1 MIKEG
6 NLNWDIN
13 PQVQLVRLNLDG
25 KELFTMNLKQLA
37 QFWFITAR
45 LVMEL
50 AKLQQTDFNKMEI
63 LEGIGEMLHQ
73 RSNGGKETIA
83 G

>member
-37 QFWFITAR
+37 QFWFITAKV
-45 LVMEL
+45 VMEL

-73 RSNGGKETIA
+73 RSNGGEETIA
-83 G
+83 R

>member
-25 KELFTMNLKQLA
+25 EELFAMNLEQLA
-37 QFWFITAR
+37 QFWFITAKV
-45 LVMEL
+45 VMEL

-63 LEGIGEMLHQ
+63 LEGIEKMLHQ
-73 RSNGGKETIA
+73 RSNGGEETIA
-83 G
+83 R

>member
-25 KELFTMNLKQLA
+25 EELFTMNLEQLA
-37 QFWFITAR
+37 QFWFITAKV
-45 LVMEL
+45 VMEL

-73 RSNGGKETIA
+73 RSNGNEEIIA

>member
-25 KELFTMNLKQLA
+25 EELFTMNLEQLA
-37 QFWFITAR
+37 QFWFITAKV
-45 LVMEL
+45 VMEL

-63 LEGIGEMLHQ
+63 LEGIEEMLHQ
-73 RSNGGKETIA
+73 RSNGNEEIIA

>member
-25 KELFTMNLKQLA
+25 EELFTMNLEQLA

-45 LVMEL
+45 VVMEL

-73 RSNGGKETIA
+73 RSNGGEETIA
-83 G
+83 R

>member
-25 KELFTMNLKQLA
+25 EELFTMNLEQLA
-37 QFWFITAR
+37 QFWFITAKV
-45 LVMEL
+45 VMEL

>member
-25 KELFTMNLKQLA
+25 EELFTMNLKQLA
-37 QFWFITAR
+37 QFWFITAKV
-45 LVMEL
+45 VMEL
-50 AKLQQTDFNKMEI
+50 TKLQQTDFNKMEI
-63 LEGIGEMLHQ
+63 LEDVEEMLHQ
-73 RSNGGKETIA
+73 RSNGGEETIA
-83 G
+83 R

>member
-37 QFWFITAR
+37 QFWFITAKV
-45 LVMEL
+45 VMEL
-50 AKLQQTDFNKMEI
+50 TKLQQTDFNKMEI

-73 RSNGGKETIA
+73 RSNGGEETIA
-83 G
+83 R

>member
-37 QFWFITAR
+37 QFWFITAKV
-45 LVMEL
+45 VMEL
-50 AKLQQTDFNKMEI
+50 TKLQQTDFNKMEI
-63 LEGIGEMLHQ
+63 LEGIEEMLHQ
-73 RSNGGKETIA
+73 RSNGGEETIA
-83 G
+83 R

>member
-25 KELFTMNLKQLA
+25 KELFTMNLEQLA
-37 QFWFITAR
+37 QFWFITAKV
-45 LVMEL
+45 VMEL

-73 RSNGGKETIA
+73 RSNGNEEIIA